1 MGLLNGFRQVFDFF
15 TEVTRVARF
24 VTVAGTE
31 NGVTVPGPS
40 GTSDVHIQAIHAP
53 GVVVGAPAVIFFRT
67 KHAQAPSFSV
77 RLNAT
82 RLTAESLSQAGP
94 HSWHEIIPPGALKP
108 QDNEL
113 TLAVTGSGS
122 VTFSD
127 VVILYQSDQLTV
139 KKPLVADPGLA
150 DT

>member
-1 MGLLNGFRQVFDFF
+1 MGLLSGFRQFFDFF

-24 VTVAGTE
+24 VTVSGTE
-31 NGVTVPGPS
+31 NGVTVPDQS
-40 GTSDVHIQAIHAP
+40 GIGDRHIRAIHAP
-53 GVVVGAPAVIFFRT
+53 GLVVGAQAVIFYRT
-67 KHAQAPSFSV
+67 KHTQTPSFSV

-82 RLTAESLSQAGP
+82 RLTAESLGQAGSQ
-94 HSWHEIIPPGALKP
+94 SWHEIIPPGALKP

-113 TLAVTGSGS
+113 TLAVTGNGS

-139 KKPLVADPGLA
+139 KKPVVLDPGLA